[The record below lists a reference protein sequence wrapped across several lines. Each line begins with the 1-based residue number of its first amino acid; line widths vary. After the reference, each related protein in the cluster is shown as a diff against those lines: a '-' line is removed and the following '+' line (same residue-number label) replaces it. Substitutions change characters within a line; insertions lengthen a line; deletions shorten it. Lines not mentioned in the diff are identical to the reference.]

1 MGAQTGAVTDPA
13 QLQMIRRRQEDTL
26 NQAGRVSMF
35 PDTEPGLRTHNKKQA
50 PLWIEKGL
58 ILAQVVHVVTD

>member
-35 PDTEPGLRTHNKKQA
+35 PDTEPGQSD
-50 PLWIEKGL
+50 
-58 ILAQVVHVVTD
+58 AQQEASSLMDREGIDFGPGRSRRY